1 MSADNRNTD
10 GTEAD
15 EYGGFVFEDDGASGG
30 NEADAPLEE
39 RLAPVVAL
47 LVVASL
53 VLTGG
58 YIAVTALSGSN
69 GDVLGS
75 SAGSGGENGPVTANG
90 PAERSPTAAGATTTA
105 ATTAATATSAA
116 GATTSAADGG
126 TTAGATPGTETPRAA
141 GTDAPTTDP
150 SKPSSGGPTVI
161 VRTIAPGGDVETPRS
176 IETGTPSEPTAIEA
190 AAGPTG
196 EPSEDAS
203 TAAPE
208 SRSPSIEGFTV
219 APDGSGGESMSVAW
233 AVADPDGDLETVRLE
248 IVAGPGGSAEVVSSR
263 VIEVDGSGT
272 EGETELATDG
282 IEPDEAYEV
291 QFRVEDE
298 AGNAALAVTRGT
310 ASG

>member
-1 MSADNRNTD
+1 MSADDRNTD

-15 EYGGFVFEDDGASGG
+15 EYGGFVFEDDGASEG

-75 SAGSGGENGPVTANG
+75 GVGSGGENGTVRANG

-116 GATTSAADGG
+116 GATASAADGG
-126 TTAGATPGTETPRAA
+126 TTADVTPGTETPRAA

-176 IETGTPSEPTAIEA
+176 IETGTPSEPTTIET
-190 AAGPTG
+190 AAGPTE

-219 APDGSGGESMSVAW
+219 ASGPSGGESVRVAW

-248 IVAGPGGSAEVVSSR
+248 VVADPGGSAEVVADR
-263 VIEVDGSGT
+263 TIEVGGSDA
-272 EGETELATDG
+272 EGETELDTDG
-282 IEPDEAYEV
+282 IEPSEAYELRL
-291 QFRVEDE
+291 QVEDE
-298 AGNAALAVTRGT
+298 AGNTALAVTRET
-310 ASG
+310 ASE